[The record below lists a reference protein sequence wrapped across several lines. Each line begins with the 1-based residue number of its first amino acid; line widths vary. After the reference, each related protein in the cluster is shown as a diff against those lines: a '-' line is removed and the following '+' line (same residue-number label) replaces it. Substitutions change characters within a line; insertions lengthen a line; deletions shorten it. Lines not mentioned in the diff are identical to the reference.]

1 MFVLKVLKSA
11 INSIFNDFNTPDRY
25 QKSYNLFVEMFS
37 KSSHL
42 HQWVGRVLEETI
54 TKDLAKAKQEFHDK
68 YHELKEERMNL
79 IKSKVKEKLGVE
91 LEVCINC
98 LVRRF
103 SFVSMFVCVFSV
115 FVKKSICLFGNT

>member
-1 MFVLKVLKSA
+1 
-11 INSIFNDFNTPDRY
+11 
-25 QKSYNLFVEMFS
+25 MFS

-115 FVKKSICLFGNT
+115 FVKKVFAFLVTHEI